1 MRAQLCSTLC
11 SSMDC
16 CPPGPLSMGI
26 FRQEYWSGLPF
37 PSPQDHPHPGITG
50 RQILYHWA
58 ILEALLDLVARAKK
72 QSHRNELNPPRL
84 PFSASSTSSNLIK
97 CQVMCWVSQ
106 EFQERVR
113 QIVCP
118 DFVIFAR
125 TRNRRGGT
133 EQHPESHFL
142 RSSDFQEFSL

>member
-1 MRAQLCSTLC
+1 MFNSLQFHGLQPTRSSVHGDFQARILEWVAIPFSTG
-11 SSMDC
+11 SS
-16 CPPGPLSMGI
+16 PPRDHWQADSLPLSHFG
-26 FRQEYWSGLPF
+26 
-37 PSPQDHPHPGITG
+37 SP
-50 RQILYHWA
+50 
-58 ILEALLDLVARAKK
+58 LDLVARAKK

-142 RSSDFQEFSL
+142 RSSDFQDFSL